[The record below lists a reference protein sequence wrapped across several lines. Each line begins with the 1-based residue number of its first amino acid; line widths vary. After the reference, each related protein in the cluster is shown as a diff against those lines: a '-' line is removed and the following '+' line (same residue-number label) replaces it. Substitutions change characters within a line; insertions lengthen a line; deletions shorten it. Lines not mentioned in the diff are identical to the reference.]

1 MGKLTENYT
10 IISQLGKGG
19 MGAVYLAQDKRLD
32 RKVAI
37 KVLTLNE
44 NLSLEQKSEIIARF
58 QKEAKAIAKLS
69 HPNVV
74 AIHDIG
80 EDNGEY
86 YMVMEFLE
94 GKSIG
99 SILDKDKKLPIQE
112 CIDISIQICK
122 ALDYIHSNSIV
133 HRDIKPDNIII
144 TKNNIAKITDFG
156 IAQNDSDQMR
166 LTQDGTILGSIMY
179 ISPEQLRN
187 SKEVDNRA
195 DIFSYGV
202 TLYQMIT
209 GKMPFDGETVGEV
222 VTKILSSQPELP
234 RKYNP
239 DIPFELERIIM
250 KALNKDREK
259 RYQNMK
265 EMEKDLVSL
274 LKNTSTNILAN
285 TSKNI
290 SNSTVILDK
299 KNINLTNTNNLK
311 KDEYKTIKI
320 EKASKKEIFIR
331 TILKI
336 IISIVLINLSYS
348 FVSEFLRPNV
358 LNEILKTNDFL
369 GLFPQGPYS
378 SLILEKK
385 LALKT
390 SFYNL
395 FIVFLFL
402 LIWAF
407 ILPIESKGIYRNDNP
422 KSEILP
428 IILSLIIVFI
438 YSLLMFPNVKPF
450 DKYLSAF
457 NKDSAEKITDLSYIF
472 NHKGYLTYSNLDEYK
487 SFYYNL
493 DKKSNKK
500 TLYIDHPEIQV
511 KDNIFNTDYIKL
523 SVFSINNESKEQIIV
538 NDLFDNIFTFNEP
551 QKELYFN
558 KLSELVNIVSEGNI
572 SLSENFEKKV
582 LKDELNKVKE
592 ISINW
597 DKNILNIKRNS
608 ISLKTEDNKYEYPKK
623 TDKNIDIP
631 FKNNTDKKIFVILY
645 SLKDNSKKSYLS
657 INASS
662 QDFLKVREGE
672 DYSLIVLFEDKTII
686 PYAGNFSFSNG
697 NYFKIDSYY
706 KENSSYYSLDSIK
719 EKQREIV
726 NKTFLSQE
734 GIFYTKDAD
743 IISFKLNSLKK

>member
-1 MGKLTENYT
+1 
-10 IISQLGKGG
+10 
-19 MGAVYLAQDKRLD
+19 
-32 RKVAI
+32 
-37 KVLTLNE
+37 
-44 NLSLEQKSEIIARF
+44 
-58 QKEAKAIAKLS
+58 
-69 HPNVV
+69 
-74 AIHDIG
+74 
-80 EDNGEY
+80 
-86 YMVMEFLE
+86 
-94 GKSIG
+94 
-99 SILDKDKKLPIQE
+99 
-112 CIDISIQICK
+112 
-122 ALDYIHSNSIV
+122 
-133 HRDIKPDNIII
+133 
-144 TKNNIAKITDFG
+144 
-156 IAQNDSDQMR
+156 
-166 LTQDGTILGSIMY
+166 
-179 ISPEQLRN
+179 
-187 SKEVDNRA
+187 
-195 DIFSYGV
+195 
-202 TLYQMIT
+202 
-209 GKMPFDGETVGEV
+209 
-222 VTKILSSQPELP
+222 
-234 RKYNP
+234 
-239 DIPFELERIIM
+239 
-250 KALNKDREK
+250 
-259 RYQNMK
+259 
-265 EMEKDLVSL
+265 
-274 LKNTSTNILAN
+274 
-285 TSKNI
+285 
-290 SNSTVILDK
+290 
-299 KNINLTNTNNLK
+299 
-311 KDEYKTIKI
+311 
-320 EKASKKEIFIR
+320 
-331 TILKI
+331 
-336 IISIVLINLSYS
+336 
-348 FVSEFLRPNV
+348 
-358 LNEILKTNDFL
+358 
-369 GLFPQGPYS
+369 
-378 SLILEKK
+378 
-385 LALKT
+385 
-390 SFYNL
+390 
-395 FIVFLFL
+395 
-402 LIWAF
+402 
-407 ILPIESKGIYRNDNP
+407 LPIESKGIYRNDNP

>member
-299 KNINLTNTNNLK
+299 KNINLPNTNNLK

-358 LNEILKTNDFL
+358 LNEI
-369 GLFPQGPYS
+369 
-378 SLILEKK
+378 
-385 LALKT
+385 
-390 SFYNL
+390 
-395 FIVFLFL
+395 
-402 LIWAF
+402 
-407 ILPIESKGIYRNDNP
+407 
-422 KSEILP
+422 
-428 IILSLIIVFI
+428 
-438 YSLLMFPNVKPF
+438 
-450 DKYLSAF
+450 
-457 NKDSAEKITDLSYIF
+457 
-472 NHKGYLTYSNLDEYK
+472 
-487 SFYYNL
+487 
-493 DKKSNKK
+493 
-500 TLYIDHPEIQV
+500 
-511 KDNIFNTDYIKL
+511 
-523 SVFSINNESKEQIIV
+523 
-538 NDLFDNIFTFNEP
+538 
-551 QKELYFN
+551 
-558 KLSELVNIVSEGNI
+558 
-572 SLSENFEKKV
+572 
-582 LKDELNKVKE
+582 
-592 ISINW
+592 
-597 DKNILNIKRNS
+597 
-608 ISLKTEDNKYEYPKK
+608 
-623 TDKNIDIP
+623 
-631 FKNNTDKKIFVILY
+631 
-645 SLKDNSKKSYLS
+645 
-657 INASS
+657 
-662 QDFLKVREGE
+662 
-672 DYSLIVLFEDKTII
+672 
-686 PYAGNFSFSNG
+686 
-697 NYFKIDSYY
+697 
-706 KENSSYYSLDSIK
+706 
-719 EKQREIV
+719 
-726 NKTFLSQE
+726 
-734 GIFYTKDAD
+734 
-743 IISFKLNSLKK
+743 